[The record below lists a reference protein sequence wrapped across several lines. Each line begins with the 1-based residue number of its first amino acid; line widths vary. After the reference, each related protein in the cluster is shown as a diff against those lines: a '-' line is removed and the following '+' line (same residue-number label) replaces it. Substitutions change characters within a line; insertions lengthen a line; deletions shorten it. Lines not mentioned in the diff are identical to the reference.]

1 MQGGHRP
8 PKTDDYSI
16 MAEKIIGILGGMGP
30 EATLSLFEKIIAN
43 TPATRDQDHLR
54 VIIDSNAKIPDRTPA
69 ILGQGNSPVPSMVES
84 GRTLERAGADFV
96 VIPCV
101 SAHFFLDELRA
112 QLALPILSLF
122 DAVAEELER
131 QQPVPAAVGLLAT
144 TGTIHGGNFQER
156 LQNSGMDTLVP
167 GLDDQKRVMSVI
179 YRIKAT
185 SSGSGREEMRSELQ
199 SVVAV
204 LVDRGAQ
211 AIVAGCTEIPLVLR
225 SQDVPV
231 PFFDSLLVLARAAIV
246 GAGRRPLARP

>member
-1 MQGGHRP
+1 MHEPERSNG
-8 PKTDDYSI
+8 KS
-16 MAEKIIGILGGMGP
+16 MAEKVIGILGGMGP

-54 VIIDSNAKIPDRTPA
+54 VMIDSNAKIPDRTPA
-69 ILGQGNSPVPSMVES
+69 ILGQGDNPVPAMVES
-84 GRTLERAGADFV
+84 GRALERAGADFI

-101 SAHFFLDELRA
+101 SAHFFLDELQA
-112 QLALPILSLF
+112 QLTLPILSLF

-144 TGTIHGGNFQER
+144 TGTIHGGRFQER
-156 LQNSGMDTLVP
+156 LQKSGIDTLVP

-185 SSGSGREEMRSELQ
+185 SSGAGREEMRSELR
-199 SVVAV
+199 SVVTP

-231 PFFDSLLVLARAAIV
+231 RFFDSLLVLARAAIV
-246 GAGRRPLARP
+246 RGGRRPLARP

>member
-1 MQGGHRP
+1 
-8 PKTDDYSI
+8 
-16 MAEKIIGILGGMGP
+16 MAEKVIGILGGMGP
-30 EATLSLFEKIIAN
+30 EATLGLFEKIIAN

-69 ILGQGNSPVPSMVES
+69 ILGQGETPVPAIIES
-84 GRTLERAGADFV
+84 GRTLERAGADFI

-101 SAHFFLDELRA
+101 SAHFFLDELSG
-112 QLALPILSLF
+112 QLTLPILSLF

-144 TGTIHGGNFQER
+144 TGTIHGGRFQER
-156 LQNSGMDTLVP
+156 LQKRGIDTLVP

-179 YRIKAT
+179 YRVKAT
-185 SSGSGREEMRSELQ
+185 SSGAGREEMRSELR
-199 SVVAV
+199 SVVTT

-225 SQDVPV
+225 SQDVPL
-231 PFFDSLLVLARAAIV
+231 PFFDSLVVLARAAIV
-246 GAGRRPLARP
+246 RAGRRPLARP

>member
-1 MQGGHRP
+1 
-8 PKTDDYSI
+8 
-16 MAEKIIGILGGMGP
+16 MAEQVIGILGGMGP

-54 VIIDSNAKIPDRTPA
+54 VVIDSNAKIPDRTPA
-69 ILGQGNSPVPSMVES
+69 ILGQGNSPVPAMVES
-84 GRTLERAGADFV
+84 GRALERAGADFI

-101 SAHFFLDELRA
+101 SAHFFLDELQA

-122 DAVAEELER
+122 DAVAEEVER
-131 QQPVPAAVGLLAT
+131 QQPVPATVGLLAT
-144 TGTIHGGNFQER
+144 TGTIHGAKFQER
-156 LQNSGMDTLVP
+156 LQKSGMDTLVP

-185 SSGSGREEMRSELQ
+185 SAGAGRDDMRSELR
-199 SVVAV
+199 SVVAA

-225 SQDVPV
+225 SQDVLV
-231 PFFDSLLVLARAAIV
+231 PFLDSLVVLARAAIV
-246 GAGRRPLARP
+246 RAGRRPFARA

>member
-1 MQGGHRP
+1 
-8 PKTDDYSI
+8 
-16 MAEKIIGILGGMGP
+16 MAEKVIGILGGMGP

-69 ILGQGNSPVPSMVES
+69 ILGQGETPVPAIIES
-84 GRTLERAGADFV
+84 GRTLERAGADFI

-101 SAHFFLDELRA
+101 SAHFFLDELSG
-112 QLALPILSLF
+112 QLTLPILSLF

-144 TGTIHGGNFQER
+144 TGTIHGGRFQER
-156 LQNSGMDTLVP
+156 LQKRGIDTLVP

-179 YRIKAT
+179 YRVKAT
-185 SSGSGREEMRSELQ
+185 SSGAGREEMRSELR
-199 SVVAV
+199 SVVTT

-225 SQDVPV
+225 SQDVPL
-231 PFFDSLLVLARAAIV
+231 PFFDSLVVLARAAIV
-246 GAGRRPLARP
+246 RAGRRPLARP

>member
-1 MQGGHRP
+1 
-8 PKTDDYSI
+8 
-16 MAEKIIGILGGMGP
+16 MAEKVIGILGGMGP

-69 ILGQGNSPVPSMVES
+69 ILGQGETPVPAIIES
-84 GRTLERAGADFV
+84 GRTLERAGADFI

-101 SAHFFLDELRA
+101 SAHFFFDELSG
-112 QLALPILSLF
+112 QLTLPILSLF

-144 TGTIHGGNFQER
+144 TGTIHGGRFQER
-156 LQNSGMDTLVP
+156 LLKSGIDTLVP

-179 YRIKAT
+179 YRVKAT
-185 SSGSGREEMRSELQ
+185 SSGAGREEMKSELR
-199 SVVAV
+199 SVITT

-211 AIVAGCTEIPLVLR
+211 AIMAGCTEIPLVLR

-231 PFFDSLLVLARAAIV
+231 PFFDSLVVLARAAIV
-246 GAGRRPLARP
+246 RAGRRPLASP

>member
-1 MQGGHRP
+1 
-8 PKTDDYSI
+8 

-69 ILGQGNSPVPSMVES
+69 ILGQGETPLPAMIES
-84 GRTLERAGADFV
+84 GRTLERAGADFI

-101 SAHFFLDELRA
+101 SAHFFLDELSG
-112 QLALPILSLF
+112 QLTLPILSLF

-131 QQPVPAAVGLLAT
+131 RQPVPAAAGLLAT
-144 TGTIHGGNFQER
+144 TGTIHGGRFQER
-156 LQNSGMDTLVP
+156 LQKSGIDTLLP

-179 YRIKAT
+179 YRVKAT
-185 SSGSGREEMRSELQ
+185 SSGAGREEMRSELR
-199 SVVAV
+199 SVVTT
-204 LVDRGAQ
+204 LVDKGAQ
-211 AIVAGCTEIPLVLR
+211 AIVAGCTEVPLVLR

-231 PFFDSLLVLARAAIV
+231 PFFDSLVVLARAAIV
-246 GAGRRPLARP
+246 RAGRRPLPRP

>member
-1 MQGGHRP
+1 
-8 PKTDDYSI
+8 
-16 MAEKIIGILGGMGP
+16 MAEKVIGILGGMGP

-69 ILGQGNSPVPSMVES
+69 ILGQGNSPVPAMVES
-84 GRTLERAGADFV
+84 GRTLERAGANFV

-144 TGTIHGGNFQER
+144 TGTIHGGKFQER
-156 LQNSGMDTLVP
+156 LQKSRMDTLVP
-167 GLDDQKRVMSVI
+167 GLDDQKGVMSVI

-185 SSGSGREEMRSELQ
+185 SSGSGREEMRSELR

-246 GAGRRPLARP
+246 AAGRRPLARP